1 MRILKILKNFEFAEN
16 IEITIESNPNSLTS
30 EKTKIYFESGINR
43 ISIGAQ
49 SFNDKILKEI
59 GRIHKS
65 SDIYNAVE
73 NAKSAGFKN
82 INLDLMLALPHQKFS
97 DIEKSINCIEELKIP
112 HTSYYSLILEEDT
125 QLYEMHKKVLYLF
138 PQKMKIEKCKN
149 LMDKFM
155 RLQADFSNY
164 KRRTE
169 TQKSEFVELGV
180 KKIVNDL
187 LPVIDNF
194 ERAMDSIGD
203 KDSTYDGIR
212 MIKDQLTDV
221 LKNEGIVEMKA
232 LGEEFDPMYHHAVL
246 TEDSDEY
253 ESGYVIEVLQKGY
266 LIDDKTLRPAMVKVS
281 Q

>member
-1 MRILKILKNFEFAEN
+1 MTNDDIKKEDVLDEEN
-16 IEITIESNPNSLTS
+16 LEKDETEEIENEEGS
-30 EKTKIYFESGINR
+30 EEVKE
-43 ISIGAQ
+43 GA
-49 SFNDKILKEI
+49 
-59 GRIHKS
+59 
-65 SDIYNAVE
+65 SDE
-73 NAKSAGFKN
+73 
-82 INLDLMLALPHQKFS
+82 D
-97 DIEKSINCIEELKIP
+97 EK
-112 HTSYYSLILEEDT
+112 Y
-125 QLYEMHKKVLYLF
+125 
-138 PQKMKIEKCKN
+138 KN